1 MPPDD
6 AGGWEPL
13 DGADRSL
20 YRPNGAPCGPGRRL
34 PEGVCVTTVN
44 EPAPRMT
51 LIKDGIAAQLH
62 DIDPEE
68 TSEWLASFDAMLE
81 AGGSQRA
88 RYLMLRMLDR
98 AKQQHIALPA
108 LTTTDYINT
117 IPTESE
123 PFFPGDEA
131 IER

>member
-1 MPPDD
+1 M
-6 AGGWEPL
+6 
-13 DGADRSL
+13 S
-20 YRPNGAPCGPGRRL
+20 
-34 PEGVCVTTVN
+34 TVN
-44 EPAPRMT
+44 DHTAPRMT

-68 TSEWLASFDAMLE
+68 TQEWLSSFDAMLE

-98 AKQQHIALPA
+98 AKEQHIALPA

-117 IPTESE
+117 IPTEAE
-123 PFFPGDEA
+123 PFFPGTRTSNGGTA
-131 IER
+131 GGSGGTRR

>member
-13 DGADRSL
+13 DGADRVDVPDRSAHHA
-20 YRPNGAPCGPGRRL
+20 APADDCL
-34 PEGVCVTTVN
+34 KEYALTTVN

-68 TSEWLASFDAMLE
+68 TNE
-81 AGGSQRA
+81 
-88 RYLMLRMLDR
+88 
-98 AKQQHIALPA
+98 
-108 LTTTDYINT
+108 
-117 IPTESE
+117 
-123 PFFPGDEA
+123 
-131 IER
+131 